1 MKNAKLL
8 LPLSRMTN
16 PRYLFLCGLFMLP
29 LYAAATSSSGI
40 PLTEAQVE
48 RVASKQKTVKKG
60 FWHRLKAKAE
70 AAWQSLKERLRTATD
85 DLVRLLIIAIIVA
98 LIISI
103 VVWLLPWPLDVLIMV
118 IALVV
123 LLIFLLRYLG

>member
-1 MKNAKLL
+1 MKSTKYF
-8 LPLSRMTN
+8 LPLLGMMSL
-16 PRYLFLCGLFMLP
+16 RYLFLCGLFLLP
-29 LYAAATSSSGI
+29 LYAAATTSSVI
-40 PLTEAQVE
+40 PPTEAQVE
-48 RVASKQKTVKKG
+48 WVASKQKTVKKG

-70 AAWQSLKERLRTATD
+70 AAWQSLKERLRTAVD

-123 LLIFLLRYLG
+123 LLIFLLRYLT